1 MFGRFSSRRAAQTKR
16 RSMRERG
23 AAALEFAL
31 VAPLFFFVVFGG
43 IEVGLMFRS
52 NLTLSDAARS
62 GARVASIARTDV
74 DSDRDIIDRIH
85 RSSENLNGDV
95 TRVVIFKADTLASE
109 VPVDCTTGPS
119 KAGVCNVYVTPA
131 GGGTDDL
138 EAISDGTG
146 ALQNGY
152 LTTERTQLTNI
163 GVWVEYEYTYV
174 TGFLDSITFTAS
186 SVEVI
191 ELDL

>member
-16 RSMRERG
+16 RSKRERG

-31 VAPLFFFVVFGG
+31 VAPLFFFVMFGG

-52 NLTLSDAARS
+52 NLTLSDMARS
-62 GARVASIARTDV
+62 SARIGSIERTSV
-74 DSDRDIIDRIH
+74 DADREILGRIH
-85 RSSENLNGDV
+85 ASSQNLNGDV
-95 TRVVIFKADTLASE
+95 LRVIIFKADTLASE
-109 VPVDCTTGPS
+109 VPADCVTGPS
-119 KAGVCNVYVTPA
+119 KSGVCNVYVTPE

-138 EAISDGTG
+138 EAISNGTG
-146 ALQNGY
+146 ALQAGY
-152 LTTERTQLTNI
+152 LNTERTQLTNL
-163 GVWVEYEYTYV
+163 GVHIIYEYAYV
-174 TGFLDSITFTAS
+174 TGFLDTITLSAT